1 MAQQIFL
8 FKLKNTFL
16 VDFLSSHIIARV
28 RRVFRTIESLSLHND
43 NEFKIRWYKTKVS
56 DSQRKIKSTD
66 VQKLKWKYVKFFF
79 VVYFSTSPDDCVL
92 TTNVYLCVCCIHDY
106 NFKQIVLVD
115 GLEVTGQI
123 NNIIASNVVE
133 VNKPLFYVH
142 LNLIEKLIFIPNI
155 SKT

>member
-28 RRVFRTIESLSLHND
+28 RRVFRTIESLSLYND
-43 NEFKIRWYKTKVS
+43 NAFKIRWYKTKAS

-66 VQKLKWKYVKFFF
+66 VQKLKWKYVDFFFF
-79 VVYFSTSPDDCVL
+79 VVCFSTSSDDRVL
-92 TTNVYLCVCCIHDY
+92 TINVYLCVCCIHDY
-106 NFKQIVLVD
+106 NFKQIVLVN

-133 VNKPLFYVH
+133 VNKPSF
-142 LNLIEKLIFIPNI
+142 
-155 SKT
+155 